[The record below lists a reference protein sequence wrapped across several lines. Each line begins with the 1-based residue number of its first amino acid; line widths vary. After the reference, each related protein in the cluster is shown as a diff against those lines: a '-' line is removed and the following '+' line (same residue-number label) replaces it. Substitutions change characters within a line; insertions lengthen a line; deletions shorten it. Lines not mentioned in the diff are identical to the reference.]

1 MELSEA
7 DKKWLKDFNEN
18 GLKESNRANRKKLCL
33 DKKYHEGL
41 IEGRKEL
48 QKQGAPIPRSADLT
62 LLTFDPASEWNVCVV
77 GKALDT
83 KEEQDKSAAIVCEV
97 HKRGCPEEKKV
108 AAVASASSTESSMLI
123 PGIGVSFTLSS
134 SCISCCCILVIVV
147 GMMMARRRR

>member
-62 LLTFDPASEWNVCVV
+62 LLTFDPTSEWNVCVV

-97 HKRGCPEEKKV
+97 HKRGCPEVKKV
-108 AAVASASSTESSMLI
+108 AAVASSTESSMLI

>member
-7 DKKWLKDFNEN
+7 DKKWLKEFNEN
-18 GLKESNRANRKKLCL
+18 GLREKNRANRKKLCL

-48 QKQGAPIPRSADLT
+48 EKNGAPIPRSADLT
-62 LLTFDPASEWNVCVV
+62 LLTFDPTSEWNVCVV

-83 KEEQDKSAAIVCEV
+83 KEEQDKSAAIICEV

-108 AAVASASSTESSMLI
+108 AGVASSTESSMLI
-123 PGIGVSFTLSS
+123 PGIGISFTLSS

-147 GMMMARRRR
+147 GVMMARRRR